1 MTNQRTLDIAS
12 ECPYIIILEANVCYS
27 PFGLLETTIRD
38 RTARGRRLARCMANE
53 TVGMYMTLSPV
64 LSYPITPNLPSSQAM
79 STGNPSPAHKLGK
92 QRSDT
97 LAYLN
102 KEVSEAYQQAST
114 THQSKFI
121 PRARNILGVLNLT
134 RGECEELELSA
145 NKLKNAADEFN
156 DLVGDLFD
164 MVLANRKD

>member
-1 MTNQRTLDIAS
+1 
-12 ECPYIIILEANVCYS
+12 
-27 PFGLLETTIRD
+27 
-38 RTARGRRLARCMANE
+38 MANE
-53 TVGMYMTLSPV
+53 TVGMYITLSSARTY
-64 LSYPITPNLPSSQAM
+64 LTIPNLQAM

-102 KEVSEAYQQAST
+102 KEVAEAYQQAST
-114 THQSKFI
+114 THQINTI
-121 PRARNILGVLNLT
+121 PRIRNVLGVLNLT
-134 RGECEELELSA
+134 RGECEEFELFAKKMIGDA

-156 DLVGDLFD
+156 DLVGELFD